1 MSKNNRRPLPKDS
14 AAMLLDRLGLTT
26 PSPDVMFDEILEK
39 AKEGAQHHPKM
50 KQIFKAL
57 GTNKMLE
64 MEGYIAA
71 GFTREEAFMLLL
83 VKERR

>member
-1 MSKNNRRPLPKDS
+1 MSKNNRRPAPKD
-14 AAMLLDRLGLTT
+14 AAAQLLDRMGMTT
-26 PSPDVMFDEILEK
+26 PPPEVIFDDLLEK
-39 AKEGAQHHPKM
+39 AQEGERLHPKM
-50 KQIFKAL
+50 KKVFKAL

-64 MEGYIAA
+64 MEGYMAA